1 MSNTTATA
9 YEVGHLY
16 EVDPGTLKIGAN
28 VRTDTRSDA
37 KEFAA
42 SIKTRGV
49 LEVISAYVDP
59 EGGLTVLRGQR
70 RSLVAAKVGTPTGT
84 VPVRVVSVPEEAD
97 RIIDQASEN
106 LHREAMHTR
115 ETRDAVDQL
124 AMLGVSA
131 AQIAKRVALPR
142 ATVDAALNVTRNPAT
157 KDRMDATGM
166 TLEEAAIF
174 AEFEDDPD
182 AIETLT
188 TAWEDSWRRRQ
199 IPHIVQRLRDE
210 RAEARSLQAEVD
222 RLRAEGL
229 PVLAPGEVPADLH
242 RHAMTNLRTDDGD
255 IVPEETWP
263 TITGAAVAITVEWV
277 QADEPDTNDDLDQD
291 EPEDRQV
298 YVPVWVCTDPAAAN
312 LHYVHDLGRQH
323 CDTTSPLA
331 EEQIGTR
338 AAEDE
343 ARREAESAERRRV
356 IANNKAWKAA
366 EVVRRQWLT
375 GLLARRTVP
384 AGTEVLIA
392 RAVVGREHTLSHAM
406 EHGHEVL
413 MTLLGVL
420 PVERE
425 AACYY
430 GNRAMCAQVVDQ
442 ATTPKAALMRTLA
455 AIVAAWE
462 QRADTH
468 TWRNPTQ
475 WDDVIMTALIGWGYP
490 ASDVERLLL
499 RCDPADTNC

>member
-9 YEVGHLY
+9 YEVGRLY
-16 EVDPGTLKIGAN
+16 EVDPGALKIGAN
-28 VRTDTRSDA
+28 VRTDPRPDA

-59 EGGLTVLRGQR
+59 DGGLTVLRGQR

-84 VPVRVVSVPEEAD
+84 VPVRVVPAPEEAD

-115 ETRDAVDQL
+115 ETRDAVEQL

-182 AIETLT
+182 AIDTLT
-188 TAWEDSWRRRQ
+188 AAWEDPWRRRQ

-210 RAEARSLQAEVD
+210 RAEARALQNEVD

-229 PVLAPGEVPADLH
+229 PVLDPGDVPSDLH
-242 RHAMTNLRTDDGD
+242 RHAMANLRTDDGG

-263 TITGAAVAITVEWV
+263 TVTGAAVAVTVEWV
-277 QADEPDTNDDLDQD
+277 QADEPETDDEDEDD

-312 LHYVHDLGRQH
+312 LHYVHDLGREH
-323 CDTTSPLA
+323 SDTTSAPSA
-331 EEQIGTR
+331 EQI
-338 AAEDE
+338 AEDE

-366 EVVRRQWLT
+366 ETVRRQWLT

-392 RAVVGREHTLSHAM
+392 RAVVGREYTLSHAM

-413 MTLLGVL
+413 MNLLGVV

-425 AACYY
+425 AASYY
-430 GNRAMCAQVVDQ
+430 GNRAMCAQVLDQ

-455 AIVAAWE
+455 AVVAAWE

-468 TWRNPTQ
+468 TWRNPTE
-475 WDDVIMTALIGWGYP
+475 WDDTIMTALIGWGYP

-499 RCDPADTNC
+499 RSDTANAAH

>member
-1 MSNTTATA
+1 
-9 YEVGHLY
+9 
-16 EVDPGTLKIGAN
+16 
-28 VRTDTRSDA
+28 
-37 KEFAA
+37 
-42 SIKTRGV
+42 
-49 LEVISAYVDP
+49 
-59 EGGLTVLRGQR
+59 
-70 RSLVAAKVGTPTGT
+70 
-84 VPVRVVSVPEEAD
+84 
-97 RIIDQASEN
+97 
-106 LHREAMHTR
+106 
-115 ETRDAVDQL
+115 
-124 AMLGVSA
+124 
-131 AQIAKRVALPR
+131 VALPR

-174 AEFEDDPD
+174 AEFEDDPN
-182 AIETLT
+182 AIDTLT
-188 TAWEDSWRRRQ
+188 AAWEDSWRRRQ

-210 RAEARSLQAEVD
+210 RAEARALQDEVD

-229 PVLAPGEVPADLH
+229 PVLDPGEVPADLH
-242 RHAMTNLRTDDGD
+242 RHAMANLRTDDGG

-263 TITGAAVAITVEWV
+263 TVTGAAVAVTVEWV
-277 QADEPDTNDDLDQD
+277 QADEPETDDEDD

-298 YVPVWVCTDPAAAN
+298 YVPVWVCTDPAAAY
-312 LHYVHDLGRQH
+312 LHYVHDLGREH
-323 CDTTSPLA
+323 SDTTGGLTD
-331 EEQIGTR
+331 EQSATR
-338 AAEDE
+338 SAEDE

-392 RAVVGREHTLSHAM
+392 RAVVGREYTLSHAM

-413 MTLLGVL
+413 MNLLGVV

-430 GNRAMCAQVVDQ
+430 GNRAMCAQVVEQ

-455 AIVAAWE
+455 AVVAAWE

-468 TWRNPTQ
+468 TWRNPTE
-475 WDDVIMTALIGWGYP
+475 WDDTIMTALIGWGYP

-499 RCDPADTNC
+499 RSDTAEAAR

>member
-1 MSNTTATA
+1 MSKTTATA

-16 EVDPGTLKIGAN
+16 EVGPGTLKIGAN
-28 VRTDTRSDA
+28 VRSDPRPDA

-49 LEVISAYVDP
+49 REVISAYVDP
-59 EGGLTVLRGQR
+59 DGGLTVLRGQR

-84 VPVRVVSVPEEAD
+84 VPVRVVPAPEEAD

-115 ETRDAVDQL
+115 ETRDAVEQL

-142 ATVDAALNVTRNPAT
+142 ATVDAALNVTRNPVT

-188 TAWEDSWRRRQ
+188 AAWEDSWRRRQ

-210 RAEARSLQAEVD
+210 RAEARALQAEVD

-229 PVLAPGEVPADLH
+229 PVLDPGEVPADLH
-242 RHAMTNLRTDDGD
+242 RHAMTNLRTVDGGV
-255 IVPEETWP
+255 VPEETWP
-263 TITGAAVAITVEWV
+263 TVTGAAVAVSVEWV
-277 QADEPDTNDDLDQD
+277 QADGPETDDEDEDD

-312 LHYVHDLGRQH
+312 LHYVPAAGREYS
-323 CDTTSPLA
+323 DTTSGLSDEQSAAHSA
-331 EEQIGTR
+331 EE
-338 AAEDE
+338 E

-384 AGTEVLIA
+384 AGTEALIA
-392 RAVVGREHTLSHAM
+392 RAVVGREYTLSHAM

-413 MTLLGVL
+413 LTLLGVV

-425 AACYY
+425 AASYY
-430 GNRAMCAQVVDQ
+430 GNRSMCAQVLDQ

-455 AIVAAWE
+455 AVVAAWE

-468 TWRNPTQ
+468 TWRNPTE
-475 WDDVIMTALIGWGYP
+475 WDDTIMTALIGWGYP

-499 RCDPADTNC
+499 RSDSAEAAR

>member
-1 MSNTTATA
+1 MSKTTATA

-16 EVDPGTLKIGAN
+16 EVDPGALKIGAN
-28 VRTDTRSDA
+28 VRTDPRPDA

-59 EGGLTVLRGQR
+59 DGGLTVLRGQR

-84 VPVRVVSVPEEAD
+84 VPVRVVPAPEEAD

-115 ETRDAVDQL
+115 ETRDAVEQL

-182 AIETLT
+182 AIDTLT
-188 TAWEDSWRRRQ
+188 AAWEDSWRRRQ

-210 RAEARSLQAEVD
+210 RAEARALQNEVD

-229 PVLAPGEVPADLH
+229 PVLDPAEVPVDLH
-242 RHAMTNLRTDDGD
+242 RHAMANLRTDEGG

-263 TITGAAVAITVEWV
+263 TVTGAAVAVTVEWV
-277 QADEPDTNDDLDQD
+277 QADEPETDDEDEDD

-298 YVPVWVCTDPAAAN
+298 YVPVWVCIDPAAAN
-312 LHYVHDLGRQH
+312 LHYVHEAGREH
-323 CDTTSPLA
+323 SDTTSGLSDEQSATRSA
-331 EEQIGTR
+331 EE
-338 AAEDE
+338 E

-384 AGTEVLIA
+384 AGAEVLIA
-392 RAVVGREHTLSHAM
+392 RAVVGREYTLSHAM

-413 MTLLGVL
+413 MSLLGVV

-430 GNRAMCAQVVDQ
+430 GNRAMCAQVLDQ
-442 ATTPKAALMRTLA
+442 ASTPKAALIRTLA
-455 AIVAAWE
+455 AVVAAWE

-468 TWRNPTQ
+468 TWRNPTE
-475 WDDVIMTALIGWGYP
+475 WDDTMMTALIGWGYP

-499 RCDPADTNC
+499 RSDTADAAR

>member
-1 MSNTTATA
+1 
-9 YEVGHLY
+9 
-16 EVDPGTLKIGAN
+16 
-28 VRTDTRSDA
+28 
-37 KEFAA
+37 
-42 SIKTRGV
+42 
-49 LEVISAYVDP
+49 
-59 EGGLTVLRGQR
+59 
-70 RSLVAAKVGTPTGT
+70 
-84 VPVRVVSVPEEAD
+84 VPAPEEAD

-115 ETRDAVDQL
+115 ETRDAVEQL

-174 AEFEDDPD
+174 AEFEDDPID
-182 AIETLT
+182 TLT
-188 TAWEDSWRRRQ
+188 AAWEDSWRRRQ

-210 RAEARSLQAEVD
+210 RAEARALQDEVD

-229 PVLAPGEVPADLH
+229 PVLDPTEVPSDLH
-242 RHAMTNLRTDDGD
+242 RHAMANLRTDDGG
-255 IVPEETWP
+255 IVPEGTWP
-263 TITGAAVAITVEWV
+263 TITGAAVAVSVEWV
-277 QADEPDTNDDLDQD
+277 QADEPETDDEDGEDD

-298 YVPVWVCTDPAAAN
+298 YVPIWVCIDPAAAN
-312 LHYVHDLGRQH
+312 LHYVHDLGREH
-323 CDTTSPLA
+323 SDTTSGLSDEQSATRSA
-331 EEQIGTR
+331 E
-338 AAEDE
+338 AE

-392 RAVVGREHTLSHAM
+392 RAVVGREYTLSHAM

-413 MTLLGVL
+413 MTLLGVV

-425 AACYY
+425 AASYY
-430 GNRAMCAQVVDQ
+430 GNRAMCAQVLDQ

-455 AIVAAWE
+455 AVVAAWE

-468 TWRNPTQ
+468 TWRNPTE
-475 WDDVIMTALIGWGYP
+475 WDDVIMTTLIGWGYP

-499 RCDPADTNC
+499 RSDSADAAR

>member
-28 VRTDTRSDA
+28 VRSDPRPDA

-59 EGGLTVLRGQR
+59 DGGLTVLRGQR

-84 VPVRVVSVPEEAD
+84 VPVRVMPAPEEAD

-115 ETRDAVDQL
+115 ETRDAVEQL

-182 AIETLT
+182 AIDTLT

-210 RAEARSLQAEVD
+210 RAEARALQAEVD
-222 RLRAEGL
+222 LLRAEGL
-229 PVLAPGEVPADLH
+229 PVLDPAEVPADLH
-242 RHAMTNLRTDDGD
+242 RHAMANLRTDDGG

-263 TITGAAVAITVEWV
+263 TVTGAAVAVTVEWV
-277 QADEPDTNDDLDQD
+277 QADEPETDDEDD

-298 YVPVWVCTDPAAAN
+298 YVPVWVCTDPAAAY
-312 LHYVHDLGRQH
+312 LHYVHDLGREH
-323 CDTTSPLA
+323 SDTTSGLSDEQSAARSA
-331 EEQIGTR
+331 EE
-338 AAEDE
+338 E

-392 RAVVGREHTLSHAM
+392 RAVVGREYTLSHAM

-413 MTLLGVL
+413 MTLLGVV

-425 AACYY
+425 AASYY
-430 GNRAMCAQVVDQ
+430 GNRAMCAQVLDQ

-455 AIVAAWE
+455 AVVAAWE

-468 TWRNPTQ
+468 TWRNPTE
-475 WDDVIMTALIGWGYP
+475 WDDTIMTALIGWGYP

-499 RCDPADTNC
+499 RSDTAEAAR

>member
-28 VRTDTRSDA
+28 VRTDPRPDA

-59 EGGLTVLRGQR
+59 DGGLTVLRGQR

-84 VPVRVVSVPEEAD
+84 VPVRVVPAPEEAD

-115 ETRDAVDQL
+115 ETRDAVEQL

-142 ATVDAALNVTRNPAT
+142 ATVDAALKVTRNPAT

-182 AIETLT
+182 AIDTLT
-188 TAWEDSWRRRQ
+188 AAWEDSWRRRQ

-210 RAEARSLQAEVD
+210 RAEARALQDEVD

-229 PVLAPGEVPADLH
+229 PVLDPGEVPADLH
-242 RHAMTNLRTDDGD
+242 RHAMANLRTDDGG

-263 TITGAAVAITVEWV
+263 TVTGAAVAVTVAVAV
-277 QADEPDTNDDLDQD
+277 Q
-291 EPEDRQV
+291 V
-298 YVPVWVCTDPAAAN
+298 
-312 LHYVHDLGRQH
+312 
-323 CDTTSPLA
+323 
-331 EEQIGTR
+331 EQGVG
-338 AAEDE
+338 AC
-343 ARREAESAERRRV
+343 RV
-356 IANNKAWKAA
+356 
-366 EVVRRQWLT
+366 VVRHLALVGRVVAGGVRHAGALRRDGLAATHGLDLAAHVHRPVDGAHGGVHVVDLT
-375 GLLARRTVP
+375 LADSAVRRTE
-384 AGTEVLIA
+384 AGAGDVQGSVIFKD
-392 RAVVGREHTLSHAM
+392 SD
-406 EHGHEVL
+406 
-413 MTLLGVL
+413 
-420 PVERE
+420 
-425 AACYY
+425 
-430 GNRAMCAQVVDQ
+430 NS
-442 ATTPKAALMRTLA
+442 
-455 AIVAAWE
+455 
-462 QRADTH
+462 
-468 TWRNPTQ
+468 
-475 WDDVIMTALIGWGYP
+475 DDF
-490 ASDVERLLL
+490 AS
-499 RCDPADTNC
+499 T